1 MSQKHSLMQ
10 RPQLVPW
17 ALMSDMLQPFF
28 CFGIAGVIFTGPMA
42 DFRLPMKADRLG
54 FVVFLIAGGWLATG
68 SLYNALMLVGVMFSV
83 WIGLGFI

>member
-1 MSQKHSLMQ
+1 MGADVRHAAA
-10 RPQLVPW
+10 V
-17 ALMSDMLQPFF
+17 F